1 VVNGYTTDT
10 SITSSLNPA
19 NSGQTV
25 TFTATVKS
33 TRGVPTGSV
42 TFSDG
47 STTLAAQ
54 TLNNGVAIYSTSS
67 LSAGSHTITA
77 AYGAGGTFAG
87 STGSLTEVINGLA
100 STTALAAS
108 PNPAN
113 ALQQVTLT
121 ATVKATT
128 GAPTGTVR
136 FFDGGVSLGSAA
148 LAANGTS
155 TLSTS
160 FFSSGAHSLTA
171 TYAGDSIFNA
181 STSSPYS
188 LIINGE
194 AVHIDVSGSP
204 NPAETGSNVTFTANV
219 SAVQGFPGGS
229 VSFMDGNSPLGPPLP
244 LTGQGVATL
253 STSSLA
259 VGTHSIS
266 ASFAGTA
273 NFLPGVSA
281 PMQETI
287 VPFTGDFSVLASPA
301 AKSVYP
307 GESASFDV
315 NVAAKDGFHQALT
328 LSCTGLP
335 ELTTCAF
342 SPASL
347 SNGSGASKVV
357 IQSTPAHKL
366 ASGSEASRRPW
377 ETGLGTGLVT
387 SLALLVLPCRLRR
400 HVSWLALL
408 IVFFALSVS
417 GCGGPGELA
426 GGTPPGT
433 YHVGIAAAVSQD
445 GQTLSHS
452 TTVTLTVKSLF

>member
-1 VVNGYTTDT
+1 VAKDLDGNPRIQDATGRGYPIIDMGAYEYNGLQETGPTTLLLTPSAYEVKGGSNLVLAAKLISPNGTPAGTVTFFEDGYQLGASSIDGTGSGKWTVNSAVPGTHIFLATYPGQSGFTPATSVKVYVVVDAYGVTLTLASTPNPSLLGQAVAFKATISYADGVPPGLIALSDGAVTLANLTPDANGIATFSTSSLAAGTHYISASYRGSTTYLSATASVTQQVVNGYTTDT

-54 TLNNGVAIYSTSS
+54 TLNNGVAIYSTNS

-100 STTALAAS
+100 STTALAAP

-181 STSSPYS
+181 
-188 LIINGE
+188 I
-194 AVHIDVSGSP
+194 
-204 NPAETGSNVTFTANV
+204 
-219 SAVQGFPGGS
+219 
-229 VSFMDGNSPLGPPLP
+229 LP
-244 LTGQGVATL
+244 KRRT
-253 STSSLA
+253 
-259 VGTHSIS
+259 
-266 ASFAGTA
+266 
-273 NFLPGVSA
+273 FLPAHITADVFK
-281 PMQETI
+281 
-287 VPFTGDFSVLASPA
+287 FTCKFWNQMGG
-301 AKSVYP
+301 YP
-307 GESASFDV
+307 E
-315 NVAAKDGFHQALT
+315 K
-328 LSCTGLP
+328 
-335 ELTTCAF
+335 
-342 SPASL
+342 
-347 SNGSGASKVV
+347 
-357 IQSTPAHKL
+357 
-366 ASGSEASRRPW
+366 
-377 ETGLGTGLVT
+377 
-387 SLALLVLPCRLRR
+387 
-400 HVSWLALL
+400 
-408 IVFFALSVS
+408 
-417 GCGGPGELA
+417 
-426 GGTPPGT
+426 
-433 YHVGIAAAVSQD
+433 
-445 GQTLSHS
+445 
-452 TTVTLTVKSLF
+452 